1 MISLINEYRKNND
14 LQTLI
19 VENTLN
25 NTASEYAEV
34 LLNSGSLSHIDRNGN
49 RVLDRYRLEGGT
61 AVQAGEILGSSSELS
76 DIFEAWKISIP
87 HNMMMMDSKWLRI
100 GSAVLERD
108 GVYVA
113 VVLFSGSSLSSY
125 RFVPEEK
132 SVKVI
137 LKSIYNNKEIFFSQ
151 HIYNISDSYG
161 KLNLQESFISIPI
174 DRLPLLLSLYIESG
188 GINKMS
194 DFLYI
199 PEIIKLKTH

>member
-1 MISLINEYRKNND
+1 
-14 LQTLI
+14 
-19 VENTLN
+19 
-25 NTASEYAEV
+25 
-34 LLNSGSLSHIDRNGN
+34 
-49 RVLDRYRLEGGT
+49 
-61 AVQAGEILGSSSELS
+61 
-76 DIFEAWKISIP
+76 
-87 HNMMMMDSKWLRI
+87 MMMMDSKWLRI